1 MPTAHANG
9 RWGFY
14 VSALWK
20 KASRPHWNVK
30 KGNTAGYR
38 IRHAQILLA
47 LDEIP
52 ANEHWSDAKIGDA
65 YGTRQRAVGVL
76 RKRFVEEGFQAALE
90 RKKRETPPVI
100 KIDGEAEAKII
111 ALTCSQPPEGRS
123 RWTLK
128 LLADKVVE
136 LGILTSISDHGIGDL
151 LKKPKLSHGYRKNG
165 A

>member
-1 MPTAHANG
+1 MIKPNIKYRVTLTEDEREQLH
-9 RWGFY
+9 R
-14 VSALWK
+14 LIQ
-20 KASRPHWNVK
+20 
-30 KGNTAGYR
+30 KGNVAGYK

-52 ANEHWSDAKIGDA
+52 ANDHWSDARIGEA
-65 YGTRQRAVGVL
+65 YSVLQQAVGKL
-76 RKRFVEEGFQAALE
+76 RKRFVEDGLQAALE
-90 RKKRETPPVI
+90 RKKPEKPPNV

-111 ALTCSQPPEGRS
+111 ALTCSEPPEGRC

-136 LGILTSISDHGIGDL
+136 LGILESISDHGIGDL
-151 LKKPKLSHGYRKNG
+151 FKKTKLSHGYRNNG